1 MIDFKLETQPDEGGD
16 DSKTLGNM
24 SGAALAHGTRDGAGL
39 EDHVQ
44 TTVKVASG
52 PSGYYKARRYRA
64 ESHPMSC
71 TARSHPCSTR

>member
-24 SGAALAHGTRDGAGL
+24 SGAALPDGTRDGTGL
-39 EDHVQ
+39 EDHLQ

-52 PSGYYKARRYRA
+52 PSG
-64 ESHPMSC
+64 
-71 TARSHPCSTR
+71 

>member
-24 SGAALAHGTRDGAGL
+24 SGAALPDDARDGAGL

-44 TTVKVASG
+44 TTVKVARG
-52 PSGYYKARRYRA
+52 PSG
-64 ESHPMSC
+64 
-71 TARSHPCSTR
+71 